1 MNKQYR
7 RAAGTRRAPLAGS
20 AAGLSRRRML
30 AAAAG
35 LLAAPLAGRALEAEQ
50 IDVSPAG
57 LERVQRLFAAR
68 TVVDFHTHL
77 GIWQGIGVADVDPA
91 IAAMG
96 RDKLASNIREYIDA
110 GVNCLYLDTIS
121 DLVRTRIG
129 RPGNKDRDFRDDE
142 AWEDYLR
149 QHTLMQELLDQFP
162 MTVAKQVEDVRDI
175 AKRGELAVIL
185 STEGAHMVERRPER
199 LETLAA
205 HGLRRL
211 QPIHYVASQLG
222 DSQTDPPR
230 FGGLSPLGRD
240 VLARGSE
247 LGMLIDMAHASF
259 ACVEQAASLIDRPLA
274 LSHTMVKYDS
284 QRFGDYR
291 QTRQR
296 WISPEHARLVAE
308 TGGVIGTF
316 PIRAPFGVDTLDA
329 FVEALKVMVDTV
341 GIDHVAWSTDLGEPV
356 RPAFLQDYRQFP
368 RVCARLL
375 DSGFS
380 DEDLAKFAGGN
391 ALRVQAAA

>member
-1 MNKQYR
+1 MNESHY
-7 RAAGTRRAPLAGS
+7 AADGPSGS
-20 AAGLSRRRML
+20 AGPALHLSRRRVL

-35 LLAAPLAGRALEAEQ
+35 VLATPLANALERER
-50 IDVSPAG
+50 IEVSRDS
-57 LERVQRLFAAR
+57 LDRVQRLFAAR

-77 GIWQGIGVADVDPA
+77 GIWQGLGVADVDPA

-96 RDKLASNIREYIDA
+96 RSKLASNVREYIDA

-142 AWEDYLR
+142 AWQDYLR
-149 QHTLMQELLDQFP
+149 QHALMQELLEEFP
-162 MTVAKQVEDVRDI
+162 MTVATRVEEIPDI
-175 AKRGELAVIL
+175 ARRGELAVIL
-185 STEGAHMVERRPER
+185 STEGAHMVEGQPER
-199 LETLAA
+199 LETLAD

-211 QPIHYVASQLG
+211 QPIHYVASELG

-230 FGGLSPLGRD
+230 FAGLSPLGRD
-240 VLARGSE
+240 VLARASE
-247 LGMLIDMAHASF
+247 LGMLVDMAHASF
-259 ACVEQAASLIDRPLA
+259 ACVEQAATLIDRPLA

-291 QTRQR
+291 ETRRR
-296 WISPEHARLVAE
+296 WISPDHARLIAE

-329 FVEALKVMVDTV
+329 FVEALEVMVDTV

-356 RPAFLQDYRQFP
+356 RPAFLQDYGQFP

-375 DSGFS
+375 DRGFS
-380 DEDLAKFAGGN
+380 EEDLAKFAGGN